1 MRYCQIDVQDVKN
14 LTEKLSTFTEH
25 YREAFQVQTHN
36 VVKKAEKYLHG
47 QLGSR
52 TKGNLNDLARAV
64 PQTNGQ
70 ELHHFVANSPWDDE
84 EVRAQIQADLNEVL
98 GAEAEKWGILDES
111 GFPKQGAWSAGVK
124 RQYCGN
130 LGKVENCQVG
140 VYVGVA
146 THGGLCSLAD
156 VRLYL
161 PKEWCDNSGRRARA
175 GVPGTV
181 DFQTKA
187 ELGVEMLKGVRKH
200 LQLAWVNGDGF
211 YGEQPALLD
220 TLEQE
225 GVQYCFDIPCD
236 TRVYLAKPAFHVP
249 PRRHMKGP
257 TPTRIRATTEC
268 IRVDHLARHL
278 PPTDYQRVEVR
289 DSSRGPLVARFSAR
303 RVWRQTGKAQEVQEV
318 WLIIRRTLDEPK
330 TRYQFCNADAHVAC
344 ARLVQMSYGRY
355 WVERS
360 LEDGKHTVGLGA
372 YEVRGWRGWQHH
384 QTLCLLAMLFLLQL
398 KRELG
403 SKAPLLSMQDAKALL
418 EVALPHQQVTPELVL
433 QVLEDQHRAR
443 DSAKQSHTKT
453 CRKKLKEQER
463 M

>member
-1 MRYCQIDVQDVKN
+1 MKYCQIDIQDVKN

-36 VVKKAEKYLHG
+36 VVNKAETYLHG
-47 QLGSR
+47 QLVSR
-52 TKGNLNDLARAV
+52 TKGNLNDLVRAV
-64 PQTNGQ
+64 PQANGQ
-70 ELHHFVANSPWDDE
+70 AQHHFVTNSPWDDE
-84 EVRAQIQADLNEVL
+84 VVRAQLQADLNEVL
-98 GAEAEKWGILDES
+98 GTEGEKWGILDES
-111 GFPKQGAWSAGVK
+111 GFPKQGVRSVGVK

-140 VYVGVA
+140 VYIGVA
-146 THGGLCSLAD
+146 TQGGFCSLAD

-161 PKEWCDNSGRRARA
+161 PKDWCDDAERRTRA
-175 GVPGTV
+175 GIPDTV
-181 DFQTKA
+181 EFQTKA
-187 ELGVEMLKGVRKH
+187 ELGVEMLNGVRKH
-200 LQLAWVNGDGF
+200 LPLAWVNGDGF

-220 TLEQE
+220 TLDQE
-225 GVQYCFDIPCD
+225 GVVYCFDIPCD
-236 TRVYLAKPAFHVP
+236 TRVYLEQPEFHVP
-249 PRRHMKGP
+249 PRTHVKGP
-257 TPTRIRATTEC
+257 PPTKIRATTSC
-268 IRVDHLARHL
+268 IRVDHLARQL
-278 PPTDYQRVEVR
+278 PPSDYQRVEVR
-289 DSSRGPLVARFSAR
+289 DSRRGPLVARFYVR
-303 RVWRQTGKAQEVQEV
+303 RVWRQTGNAQEVQDV

-330 TRYQFCNADAHVAC
+330 TRYQFCNADAQVAF

-360 LEDGKHTVGLGA
+360 LEDGKHAVGLGA

-384 QTLCLLAMLFLLQL
+384 QTLCLLAMVFLLQL

-403 SKAPLLSMQDAKALL
+403 LKAPLLSMQDAKALL

-433 QVLEDQHRAR
+433 QVLEEQHRAR

-453 CRKKLKEQER
+453 CRKKLREQEL